1 MNLGGILARMR
12 QMCMRVV
19 VALVDDAPKLQ
30 QVQVKGLSEQDR
42 DQVERW
48 QNYGFTS
55 VPFPGAEGVAVAI
68 GGSSDHLAVLVVED
82 RRYRITAD
90 KPGEVR
96 LYDDQG
102 QSVHL
107 SRDGIVVRGAG
118 LPMVFEDTPSIT
130 FKASQK
136 VRFETPRV
144 EATQLL
150 TSMQYTMGG
159 VTGGV
164 GGLVATYSGGQV
176 KYLGTAIDLDAA
188 STITH
193 AGQPVDRRHKHGG
206 IQIGDD
212 KTQTPTS

>member
-1 MNLGGILARMR
+1 MNVGSILARMR

-19 VALVDDAPKLQ
+19 VALVDDAPKMQ

-55 VPFPGAEGVAVAI
+55 VPFPGAEGVAIAI
-68 GGSSDHLAVLVVED
+68 GGSSDHLAVLVVDD

-107 SRDGIVVRGAG
+107 SREGIVVRGAG

-130 FKASQK
+130 FKASEN
-136 VRFETPRV
+136 VRFEAP
-144 EATQLL
+144 
-150 TSMQYTMGG
+150 G
-159 VTGGV
+159 VQFAG
-164 GGLVATYSGGQV
+164 A
-176 KYLGTAIDLDAA
+176 AIELDAA
-188 STITH
+188 ATMTH

-206 IQIGDD
+206 IQPGGG
-212 KTQTPTS
+212 KTDTPTS